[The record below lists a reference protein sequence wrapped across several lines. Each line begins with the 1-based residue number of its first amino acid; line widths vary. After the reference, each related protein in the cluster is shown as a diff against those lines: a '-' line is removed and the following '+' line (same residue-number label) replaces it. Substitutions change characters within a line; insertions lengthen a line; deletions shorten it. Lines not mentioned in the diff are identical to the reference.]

1 MIDMI
6 EIDTN
11 EPQEAI
17 DITKKVDTALQEEE
31 IENGIAFLFT
41 LHTTTALTVN
51 EADPALM
58 KDIMNLMD
66 KLAPEKGDYFHDHD
80 EGNAHAHLRATLIGN
95 SVTIPVSEGRMRL
108 GTWQRILFFEFDG
121 PRRRRICIKTISDR
135 MD

>member
-1 MIDMI
+1 MI

-121 PRRRRICIKTISDR
+121 PRRRRIYIKTISDR